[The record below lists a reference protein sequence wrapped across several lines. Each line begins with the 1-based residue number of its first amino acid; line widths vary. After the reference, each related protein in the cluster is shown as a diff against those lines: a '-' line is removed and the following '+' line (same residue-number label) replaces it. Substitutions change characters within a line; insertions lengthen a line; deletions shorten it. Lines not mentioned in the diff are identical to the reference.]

1 MPPGRR
7 NPDPL
12 ETPWNRRALMVQ
24 LARGNKTQ
32 AQLAGEYGVVQ
43 QSVSDFKARHIDEIQ
58 AIIDNGLDEMT
69 GIALAKKEARL
80 ATYQELI
87 ERLSPGTPKVA
98 GKDGVQ
104 VRDPETGEPIY
115 EIDAGQIN
123 KALRSMAEEL
133 GQLPARVVITG
144 DLEVKTNY
152 QINGVEPGDLT

>member
-1 MPPGRR
+1 
-7 NPDPL
+7 
-12 ETPWNRRALMVQ
+12 MVQ
-24 LARGNKTQ
+24 LARGDRTQ
-32 AQLAGEYGVVQ
+32 SSLAGEYGVVQ
-43 QSVSDFKARHIDEIQ
+43 QSISAFADRHSDEIQ
-58 AIIDNGLDEMT
+58 AIIDNGLNEMT

-98 GKDGVQ
+98 GKDGRQ
-104 VRDPETGEPIY
+104 VRDPDTGEPIY

-123 KALRSMAEEL
+123 KALRQMAEEL

-152 QINGVEPGDLT
+152 QINGVEPSDLT

>member
-1 MPPGRR
+1 MPRR

-24 LARGNKTQ
+24 LAKGAKTQ
-32 AQLAGEYGVVQ
+32 TQLAGEYGVIQ
-43 QSVSDFKARHIDEIQ
+43 QSISAFAKRHADEIQ

-87 ERLSPGTPKVA
+87 NRLSAGTPKVA
-98 GKDGVQ
+98 GKDGRV
-104 VRDPETGEPIY
+104 VKDPETGEVVY

>member
-1 MPPGRR
+1 MPRR

-32 AQLAGEYGVVQ
+32 TQLAGEYGVHQ
-43 QSVSDFKARHIDEIQ
+43 TSVSEFKFRHADEIQ

-87 ERLSPGTPKVA
+87 NRLIVGTPKVA

-104 VRDPETGEPIY
+104 VRDPETGDPIY

>member
-1 MPPGRR
+1 
-7 NPDPL
+7 
-12 ETPWNRRALMVQ
+12 MVQ

-32 AQLAGEYGVVQ
+32 SQLAGEYGVHQ
-43 QSVSDFKARHIDEIQ
+43 TSISDFKLRHADEIQ

-87 ERLSPGTPKVA
+87 ERLMPGTPKVA
-98 GKDGVQ
+98 GKDGRPVQ
-104 VRDPETGEPIY
+104 EEYVDEETGETKWRTVY

>member
-1 MPPGRR
+1 
-7 NPDPL
+7 
-12 ETPWNRRALMVQ
+12 MVQ

-32 AQLAGEYGVVQ
+32 SQLAGEYGVHQ
-43 QSVSDFKARHIDEIQ
+43 TSISDFKLRHADEIQ

-87 ERLSPGTPKVA
+87 KKLSAGTPKVA

-104 VRDPETGEPIY
+104 VRDPETGEAIY

-123 KALRSMAEEL
+123 RALRSMAEEL